1 MTGLDHALGTR
12 VVVRVLDAA
21 GEVVGGGFFVG
32 PDLVATCAHVVATA
46 IGADPYAAQAPGGRV
61 RIDVPLFRDPD
72 TEQPPSISAEIT
84 RWVPIGDD
92 GTGDI
97 AVLRL
102 GGRAPEGTR
111 MPPLRRVDQLW
122 GHTFRVLGFPAG
134 MTDGVWAT
142 GAFRGQQGTR
152 WFQLQAAVG
161 EQPIVEGFSGAPVWD
176 EESGAVVGMTVATD
190 HSGKTT
196 TAYLIPIDQVLGV
209 DPDLLPCPYR
219 GLEPFGEEHASYF
232 FGRDAAIDQLVET
245 VATKPLVAV
254 TGPSGAGK
262 SSLVRAGLVPRLRRQ
277 GHAVAELAPR
287 IDQSP
292 TDSLREA
299 LAAVPT
305 DRTAPLVLVVDQ
317 FEELAATQPQAA
329 QELLGRLGEL
339 ASTEG
344 GAPVRV
350 VLTMR
355 SATLDEMLVPGIA
368 ELLSTGTVL
377 LAPMERGQLRSAI
390 VAPAER
396 APGLSFEPGLVD
408 RILDDAAAEPGQLP
422 LVESLLTELWERRSG
437 GNLTLE
443 AYERAGG
450 VAGVV
455 ATHAEQVVARFTDPA
470 DGPRLRRLFT
480 SLARPD
486 RDGRFVR
493 SPVLLAD
500 LSADLLPLLSE
511 LVRGRLLVVENAA
524 SGQHTVQLA
533 HQALIAHWPRL
544 HGWLSED
551 RDFLDW
557 RAQLDVQR
565 ERWESSARDDGA
577 LLRGTALAAAQ
588 EWLPTRADDVA
599 PASRDYVRRS
609 RARQRREVRRWRVVT
624 AVLAVLVL
632 AAGALSVV
640 TVVSRNQIG
649 EQLRLANAELM
660 AQAALANEY
669 GDPATATALAL
680 AAWHADPENSA
691 ARTAMLRQSLAM
703 RSVEQVFPALL
714 KGSLLALSTS
724 DDGNVFLVREG
735 PGLAVFTGARGAALQ
750 RWDPPGQPPDI
761 VRSFVSPDGMRLVV
775 STVSGSVLLWDVGA
789 PAEPRRIVADSGR
802 IQADTVSVTPSSQRL
817 SWLVAKPGTGRQ
829 LVLWDIASR
838 REIPNA
844 VPPITD
850 PAMGNLLESGTSDV
864 LIQYANG
871 GTPTAQVAI
880 ITSRSQADGRTLA
893 TFPPDARAVD
903 LRGGYAILTCAADAP
918 ARASILDVATGA
930 ELRQIPLLTGTCT
943 NEYLSDKLTGD
954 GAYLMEPRTSDR
966 DRDSD
971 VYRVTALDDG
981 RTFNLT
987 APPSS
992 FGTPTDAPVSRRA
1005 YLSGPD
1011 AGQPTVLLPAA
1022 SALLRLRTTRDS
1034 GDAVGSTPLAIG
1046 LSADGRYEVTIQNDE
1061 YAVLE
1066 TGTGKVLG
1074 RLGGSQLRDAG
1085 EQFGI
1090 VGNDTLIVRTQSETQ
1105 WTFAE
1110 YALPT
1115 LRPVA
1120 SFTIPHRHGGR
1131 SIAADVAVSIA
1142 AERVATSANGLLTV
1156 WDRRTGIPVGP
1167 PIDLGTTPDRADYFG
1182 RGRHFDLSD
1191 VPGGPVVVAAPD
1203 GSIELWNPETG
1214 AMQDSF
1220 RLPSAH
1226 APNDVMVA
1234 GNRLIVEGLDFG
1246 VQIWDLERKAPV
1258 TEPFLLQSLGLLKGM
1273 TADGKLALLMENG
1286 NSGYMLALRDPVT
1299 GRDAG
1304 TLRSAAALDI
1314 GSSFPIDGNRIP
1326 YYGLD
1331 GAMPVMQPLTPQ
1343 GWRDQLCAITD
1354 RPFTPAERALV
1365 PEGTDAERP
1374 CP

>member
-61 RIDVPLFRDPD
+61 RIDVPLFRDPA

-102 GGRAPEGTR
+102 DGPAPEGTR

-176 EESGAVVGMTVATD
+176 EGSGAVVGMTVATD
-190 HSGKTT
+190 HSGQTT

-245 VATKPLVAV
+245 VASKPLVAV

-262 SSLVRAGLVPRLRRQ
+262 SSLVRAGLMPRLRRQ
-277 GHAVAELAPR
+277 GHTVAELLPR
-287 IDQSP
+287 IGQSP
-292 TDSLREA
+292 ADVLQEV
-299 LAAVPT
+299 LATVPAE
-305 DRTAPLVLVVDQ
+305 RTAPLVLVVDQ

-339 ASTEG
+339 ASVDAD
-344 GAPVRV
+344 APVRV

-422 LVESLLTELWERRSG
+422 LVESLLTELWERRAG
-437 GNLTLE
+437 GNLTLD
-443 AYERAGG
+443 AYEQAGG

-486 RDGRFVR
+486 REGRFLR
-493 SPVLLAD
+493 SPVLFNDLA
-500 LSADLLPLLSE
+500 ADLLPLLSE
-511 LVRGRLLVVENAA
+511 LVAGRLLVVEKA
-524 SGQHTVQLA
+524 GGERTVQLA

-565 ERWESSARDDGA
+565 ERWESSARDEGA

-649 EQLRLANAELM
+649 EQLRLANADRM
-660 AQAALANEY
+660 AQTALANEY

-680 AAWHADPENSA
+680 TAWHADPENGA

-703 RSVEQVFPALL
+703 RSVEQVFPAVA
-714 KGSLLALSTS
+714 KGSLVTISPSA
-724 DDGNVFLVREG
+724 DGNVVLVRDG
-735 PGLAVFTGARGAALQ
+735 PGMVVHTGARGAALQ
-750 RWDPPGQPPDI
+750 RWEPPGQPPDLA
-761 VRSFVSPDGMRLVV
+761 RTFVDHEGKRLIV
-775 STVSGSVLLWDVGA
+775 STLSGSVLTWDIGSTS
-789 PAEPRRIVADSGR
+789 EPKRLAAAGGWIDS
-802 IQADTVSVTPSSQRL
+802 ASVSLSPDGTRL
-817 SWLVAKPGTGRQ
+817 SWLAGRPDPGRR
-829 LVLWDIASR
+829 LVIWDIAR
-838 REIPNA
+838 DAEIPNE

-850 PAMGNLLESGTSDV
+850 PDMGNLVESGDPGV
-864 LIQYANG
+864 VIQFAAG
-871 GTPTAQVAI
+871 GTPSAPVRLSS
-880 ITSRSQADGRTLA
+880 SRSLLDGRTLA
-893 TFPPDARAVD
+893 TFPPGAETVE
-903 LRGGYAILTCAADAP
+903 LGGKFGFMACAAGAP
-918 ARASILDVATGA
+918 ARAAVYDVTTGA
-930 ELRQIPLLTGTCT
+930 EVRQIPLLTQTCST
-943 NEYLSDKLTGD
+943 DYLARTLTSDNG
-954 GAYLMEPRTSDR
+954 YLMEPRTSDR

-971 VYRVTALDDG
+971 VYRLTAIADG
-981 RTFNLT
+981 RTYDLT
-987 APPSS
+987 TPPSS
-992 FGTPTDAPVSRRA
+992 NGPPTERPQSNVTQVVGRDQDRPV
-1005 YLSGPD
+1005 
-1011 AGQPTVLLPAA
+1011 VLLPRAA
-1022 SALLRLRTTRDS
+1022 AVLRLRATPDS
-1034 GDAVGSTPLAIG
+1034 GGTVASTPLAIG
-1046 LSADGRYEVTIQNDE
+1046 MSADGRYQVTIHDDE

-1066 TGTGKVLG
+1066 TGTAKVVG
-1074 RLGGSQLRDAG
+1074 RLNRSQLRDAG
-1085 EQFGI
+1085 GYFAT
-1090 VGNDTLIVRTQSETQ
+1090 VGTNTLIIRVQSQTQ
-1105 WTFAE
+1105 WSFSE

-1115 LRPVA
+1115 LKPLE
-1120 SFTIPHRHGGR
+1120 SFVIPHRPGRGGETPT
-1131 SIAADVAVSIA
+1131 DVGIDITD
-1142 AERVATSANGLLTV
+1142 ERVATSANGLLTV
-1156 WDRRTGIPVGP
+1156 WDRRTGVPVGP
-1167 PIDLGTTPDRADYFG
+1167 PVQLGTTPDRADFFAT
-1182 RGRHFDLSD
+1182 GRHIALRDEPNGSA
-1191 VPGGPVVVAAPD
+1191 VVAAPD
-1203 GSIELWNPETG
+1203 GTIEVWDPATG
-1214 AMQDSF
+1214 AQVDSF
-1220 RLPSAH
+1220 RLPSST
-1226 APNDVMVA
+1226 APTEMLID
-1234 GNRLIVEGLDFG
+1234 GNRLVVEGLDFG
-1246 VQIWDLERKAPV
+1246 VQVWDLDRKAPAG
-1258 TEPFLLQSLGLLKGM
+1258 EPFLLPSLGLLKGF
-1273 TADGKLALLMENG
+1273 TADGKLAFLMENG
-1286 NSGYMLALRDPVT
+1286 NSGYMLTLRDPVT

-1304 TLRSAAALDI
+1304 TLPGSAALDI
-1314 GSSFPIDGNRIP
+1314 GSSYPIDGNRIP
-1326 YYGLD
+1326 FYGIG
-1331 GAMPVMQPLTPQ
+1331 GALPVMLPLTPQ
-1343 GWRDQLCAITD
+1343 AWRDQLCGISD
-1354 RPFTPAERALV
+1354 RPLTPAERALI